1 MAPCRDY
8 TLELAPSAL
17 FRNVK
22 VKNILDLNSD
32 RFQYRSLFVPRPVHI
47 KKLKFYF
54 KKIIHNVLFNPAH
67 RSTNNQIEAKIV
79 RGSDYLVRGGD
90 YYRVKVGLQKIWKTH
105 QKRHVWRIA
114 SFACTTYVLRFR
126 SCSITT
132 LFSKLRQWRTQRVGH
147 GARDISTPP
156 NIP

>member
-90 YYRVKVGLQKIWKTH
+90 YYRVKVGLQKNMENTSKTACLAYRVICVYNVRPSLSVLQYYH
-105 QKRHVWRIA
+105 PVLQA
-114 SFACTTYVLRFR
+114 SSMAHPTRGTRGQGYFY
-126 SCSITT
+126 
-132 LFSKLRQWRTQRVGH
+132 
-147 GARDISTPP
+147 TP
-156 NIP
+156 